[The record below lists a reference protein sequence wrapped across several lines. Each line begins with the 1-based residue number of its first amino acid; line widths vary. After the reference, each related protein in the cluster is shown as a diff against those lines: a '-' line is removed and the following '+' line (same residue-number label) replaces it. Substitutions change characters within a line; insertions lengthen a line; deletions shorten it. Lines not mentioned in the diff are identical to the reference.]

1 MRFELVRVPSES
13 QSNMTSSASAY
24 QVSASETSTF
34 QRLVEREADV
44 LGRRVALDEQRVF
57 RNGPDRASPP
67 CEPVCSLKLRPDP
80 ALPESA
86 KDPVRRS
93 RRLPMA
99 RIFVSSRAAASR
111 SDSRRRWEHAGAT
124 SARLTNSTN
133 QFAPHARNPGM
144 PGSVATTSG
153 TTHRDVVPL
162 VRRRTR

>member
-13 QSNMTSSASAY
+13 QSNMTRSASAY

-111 SDSRRRWEHAGAT
+111 SDSRRRWQHAGT
-124 SARLTNSTN
+124 PST
-133 QFAPHARNPGM
+133 RM
-144 PGSVATTSG
+144 
-153 TTHRDVVPL
+153 THVDQSFRTQRQEPRAAGVREDHLRGNASSLPL